1 MAAAVGT
8 NLAGGAAMNAT
19 QRRNA
24 FITLASALVTASL
37 YALTFDV
44 MFGRVL

>member
-1 MAAAVGT
+1 VARASLEGV
-8 NLAGGAAMNAT
+8 AMNASH
-19 QRRNA
+19 RRHA
-24 FITLASALVTASL
+24 LITFASALLTASL

>member
-1 MAAAVGT
+1 MARPSLGR
-8 NLAGGAAMNAT
+8 AAMNAN
-19 QRRNA
+19 RRRSL
-24 FITLASALVTASL
+24 FITFASAILTASL